1 MTDMNTNRFTTLRS
15 LLLLAGFVVMGSA
28 QAQPDLS
35 GYWMI
40 SFGPIPPSRPA
51 SAFEQQMLDRLAP
64 DTLLLADSGL
74 VEFPPGEFGGLQV
87 TEAARAKAATYD
99 IETQRQ
105 VGTTCQP
112 PSIIYSMQGPFPL
125 EIFQGRDL
133 IVIKMEYFDV
143 VRVIFMNQTAHPDDW
158 PHSVSGHSIGRW
170 EGDTLVVETTH
181 IQSSTLLNNGLDHTD
196 DLKLTEHFAL
206 SEDGKTLVILQEYE
220 DPAVFAGEA
229 ARLIPLDR
237 SEGHV
242 YPYACD
248 PSYGA
253 AIENREQAGT
263 LHLPNN

>member
-1 MTDMNTNRFTTLRS
+1 MNTFCTNLRP
-15 LLLLAGFVVMGSA
+15 LLLFTALVATGSV
-28 QAQPDLS
+28 QAQPDFS

-51 SAFEQQMLDRLAP
+51 SAFEQQMLDSLAA

-87 TEAARAKAATYD
+87 TEAARTKAASYD

-105 VGTTCQP
+105 VSTTCQP
-112 PSIIYSMQGPFPL
+112 PSIIYSMQGPFPI

-133 IVIKMEYFDV
+133 IVMKMEYFDV
-143 VRVIFMNQTAHPDDW
+143 VRVIFMNETEHPGDW
-158 PHSVSGHSIGRW
+158 PHSVSGHSIGHW
-170 EGDTLVVETTH
+170 DGDTLVVETTH
-181 IQSSTLLNNGLDHTD
+181 IQSATFLNNGLDHSD
-196 DLKLTEHFAL
+196 DITLTERFAL
-206 SEDGKTLVILQEYE
+206 SEDGKSLVILQEYE
-220 DPAVFAGEA
+220 DPAVFAGKA

-237 SEGHV
+237 DEGHV

-253 AIENREQAGT
+253 AIENREQ
-263 LHLPNN
+263 